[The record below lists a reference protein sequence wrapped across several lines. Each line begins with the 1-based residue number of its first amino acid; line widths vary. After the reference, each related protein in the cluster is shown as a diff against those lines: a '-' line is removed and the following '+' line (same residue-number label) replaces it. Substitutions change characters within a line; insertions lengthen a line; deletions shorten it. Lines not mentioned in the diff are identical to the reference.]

1 MQSFIVEVTLIIL
14 AIIPPTAIAFDLWQQ
29 SRKKINTKIDLSVD
43 QEVPNIRAPTDLH
56 FYKNYIASAYSSD
69 AIHKVLVEFIMK
81 AGAQDDHDG
90 LFFNYT
96 ISREEPIYIQ
106 GFISEDGALD
116 LEISPPY
123 VGSTFEIDKDKAKSL
138 QLLGWEGPE
147 TGLYENFYTTKFIQ
161 DALEG
166 DTAEFLFES
175 LEVFSKPRKQLLCS
189 YIIAIC

>member
-14 AIIPPTAIAFDLWQQ
+14 AMIPPTAIGFDLWQQ

-43 QEVPNIRAPTDLH
+43 QEVPNMRAPRDLH
-56 FYKNYIASAYSSD
+56 FYKNYIGSAYSSD
-69 AIHKVLVEFIMK
+69 AIHNVLVEFIMG
-81 AGAQDDHDG
+81 AGAQDESSG

-106 GFISEDGALD
+106 GVISEDGALD

-123 VGSTFEIDKDKAKSL
+123 VGRTFEIDKDKAKSL
-138 QLLGWEGPE
+138 QRLGWEGPE

-175 LEVFSKPRKQLLCS
+175 LEVFSKPRQQLFCS
-189 YIIAIC
+189 YIIDI